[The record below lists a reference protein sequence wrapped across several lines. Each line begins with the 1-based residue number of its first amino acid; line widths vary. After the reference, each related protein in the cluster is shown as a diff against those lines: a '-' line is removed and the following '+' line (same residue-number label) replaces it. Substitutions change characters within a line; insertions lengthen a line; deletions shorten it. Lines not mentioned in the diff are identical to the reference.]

1 MNTIKFDKKNVKMVA
16 HRGVSGI
23 ERENT
28 NAAFV
33 AAGNRSYFG
42 IETDMHITADG
53 KFIITHDASTKR
65 CSGIDANVEELPF
78 DAVRG
83 IRLTDRGMNGLTRS
97 DLTLPSLEEYIRI
110 CHRYE
115 KVSVLELKTSGTI
128 EQYTEM
134 IELIKSKGHF
144 ENTIFISFDKCNCLM
159 VKEIAPEA
167 KVQYLTS
174 NWSDEYLPWMK
185 EKGIDLDIYYK
196 AVTKEL
202 VDLIHENGLE
212 INCWT
217 VDDPEDGE
225 RLAEMGIDYITS
237 NILE

>member
-16 HRGVSGI
+16 HRGVSGL

-42 IETDMHITADG
+42 VETDMHITADG
-53 KFIITHDASTKR
+53 KFIITHDASTLR

-83 IRLTDRGMNGLTRS
+83 IRLWDKGTKQMIRS
-97 DLTLPSLEEYIRI
+97 DLSLPSLEEYIRI
-110 CHRYE
+110 CHRYD
-115 KVSVLELKTSGTI
+115 KVSVLELKGPAI
-128 EQYTEM
+128 LEGYAEM
-134 IELIKSKGHF
+134 IELIKSLDHIDK
-144 ENTIFISFDKCNCLM
+144 TIFISFGRQDCLM
-159 VKEIAPEA
+159 IKELLPDA

-174 NWSDEYLPWMK
+174 EWNDELIVWLK
-185 EKGIDLDIYYK
+185 ENGLDLDIHYG
-196 AVTKEL
+196 AVTAEL
-202 VDLIHENGLE
+202 VDIIHENGME

-217 VDDPEDGE
+217 VDKAEDGE
-225 RLAEMGIDYITS
+225 RLAAMGVDYITS

>member
-16 HRGVSGI
+16 HRGVSGL
-23 ERENT
+23 ECENT

-42 IETDMHITADG
+42 VETDMHITADG
-53 KFIITHDASTKR
+53 KFAIIHDQSTKR
-65 CSGIDANVEELPF
+65 VSGIDADVEALPF
-78 DAVRG
+78 DAVKG
-83 IRLTDRGMNGLTRS
+83 IRLYDKKSGVTRS
-97 DLTLPSLEEYIRI
+97 DLCIPSLEEYVRI

-115 KVSVLELKTSGTI
+115 KVCVLELKSLGSV
-128 EQYTEM
+128 EQYAEM
-134 IELIKSKGHF
+134 IEVIKSQNHLD
-144 ENTIFISFDKCNCLM
+144 NTIFISFGRECCLR
-159 VKEIAPEA
+159 VKEVMPEA

-174 NWSDEYLPWMK
+174 EWNDDLLPWLK
-185 EKGIDLDIYYK
+185 ENGLDLDIYYG

-202 VDLIHENGLE
+202 IDLIHENGME

-217 VDDPEDGE
+217 VDKAEDGE
-225 RLAEMGIDYITS
+225 RLAAWGIDYITS